1 MQVSINSAV
10 PASQLTPPT
19 RAPTA
24 TAPLGDAQ
32 TFTLDKRIDF
42 SHITPR
48 QLLDYVTE
56 QERLG
61 VLSRDEGDA
70 LAHQIPVTLSD
81 AGPYVQMDTPLNLR
95 ASLQGTME
103 FHLDTKSGLA
113 SWYAG
118 LIDRLATLEAQSIR
132 LSAEV

>member
-10 PASQLTPPT
+10 PASQLMPPKRASETVAT
-19 RAPTA
+19 RR
-24 TAPLGDAQ
+24 DAEP
-32 TFTLDKRIDF
+32 FALDKRVDF

-61 VLSRDEGDA
+61 VLNRDEGDA

-81 AGPYVQMDTPLNLR
+81 AGPHVQMDTPFNLR
-95 ASLQGTME
+95 AGLRGTME
-103 FHLDTKSGLA
+103 FHQDTKSGLA

>member
-24 TAPLGDAQ
+24 TAPLRDVQ
-32 TFTLDKRIDF
+32 TFTFDKRIDF

-61 VLSRDEGDA
+61 VLNRDEGDA

-81 AGPYVQMDTPLNLR
+81 AGPHVQMDTPFNLR
-95 ASLQGTME
+95 AGLHGTME

>member
-1 MQVSINSAV
+1 MQVSVNSAV

-24 TAPLGDAQ
+24 TALVRDAEP
-32 TFTLDKRIDF
+32 FTLDKRIDF
-42 SHITPR
+42 SRITPR
-48 QLLDYVTE
+48 QLSEYVDE

-61 VLSRDEGDA
+61 LLSRDEGDA
-70 LAHQIPVTLSD
+70 LLNQVPVTLSD

-95 ASLQGTME
+95 ARLQGTME